1 MFQETNI
8 KALQTSPIKMIS
20 DDWALLTAGTLDKFN
35 TMTISWGGVG
45 ELWGKDVAFV
55 FVRPQRYTYG
65 FMEEN
70 DYFTLSFFGGDYKK
84 ELGICG
90 SKSGRDTDKI
100 ALTGFKPIKAGEGM
114 TFEQAKTVFV
124 CRKMAFQDIDP
135 KGFLDPSIM
144 DTYALKDYHR
154 MYVGAI
160 EKVLVAE

>member
-1 MFQETNI
+1 MFQETNV
-8 KALQTSPIKMIS
+8 KDLQTSPIKMIS

-84 ELGICG
+84 ELGI
-90 SKSGRDTDKI
+90 
-100 ALTGFKPIKAGEGM
+100 
-114 TFEQAKTVFV
+114 
-124 CRKMAFQDIDP
+124 
-135 KGFLDPSIM
+135 
-144 DTYALKDYHR
+144 
-154 MYVGAI
+154 
-160 EKVLVAE
+160 